1 MMKLVLRLL
10 GEKSWRLGTDSH
22 CQGEES
28 WLEPRLAGSTST
40 YKRARPLSIA
50 CVFQFPEVPYRWNP
64 AGSQLVKDEGGVHN
78 SSFCITKKS
87 VEQGS

>member
-1 MMKLVLRLL
+1 MEPVLSLLLVFSSFLR
-10 GEKSWRLGTDSH
+10 SPTDGT
-22 CQGEES
+22 
-28 WLEPRLAGSTST
+28 
-40 YKRARPLSIA
+40 RPLSIA